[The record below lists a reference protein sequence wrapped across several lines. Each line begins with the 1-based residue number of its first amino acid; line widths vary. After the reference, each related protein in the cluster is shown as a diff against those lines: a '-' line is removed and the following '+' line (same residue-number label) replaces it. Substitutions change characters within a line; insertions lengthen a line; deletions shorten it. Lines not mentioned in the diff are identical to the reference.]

1 MYTDPFWCGVFATII
16 TEVIL
21 VIAACFVV
29 GLKKGDK

>member
-1 MYTDPFWCGVFATII
+1 MYIDPFWCGVFATII
-16 TEVIL
+16 TEVIF

>member
-1 MYTDPFWCGVFATII
+1 MYIDQFWCGVFATII

-29 GLKKGDK
+29 GLKKEDK